1 MKQEA
6 FASLFIFLV
15 ANQKD
20 MEENDVSGIVVSDL
34 AGDLSS
40 REGGRSMFYF
50 SHYKVKDVMVRNPV
64 TVDPINTLSEVAA
77 IFEKYH
83 LNGVPVVDGT
93 KRLLALITKLDLLK
107 ACTLRK
113 TDWFRA
119 IARQRVSEV
128 LRSGILA
135 SDPAFV
141 LPETP
146 LTTALEKMVQNGS
159 ETLPVVEDDCLIG
172 IVDSED
178 VLDALRRADHGT
190 IPARL
195 ISSESEGLLDPAS
208 T

>member
-1 MKQEA
+1 MLY
-6 FASLFIFLV
+6 FA
-15 ANQKD
+15 
-20 MEENDVSGIVVSDL
+20 
-34 AGDLSS
+34 
-40 REGGRSMFYF
+40 
-50 SHYKVKDVMVRNPV
+50 HYKVKDVMARNPV
-64 TVDPINTLSEVAA
+64 MVDPINTLSEVEA

-93 KRLLALITKLDLLK
+93 KRLLGLITKLDLLK
-107 ACTLRK
+107 ACALRK
-113 TDWFRA
+113 TDWFPA

-128 LRSGILA
+128 LSN
-135 SDPAFV
+135 DPAFV

-146 LTTALEKMVQNGS
+146 LTTALEKMVRNGC

-172 IVDSED
+172 IIDSGD
-178 VLDALRRADHGT
+178 VLEALRRADHGT